1 MIKALQFG
9 LDARLQHLM
18 VKFSHPHLK
27 ALIQSIEVYLSKIGD
42 QMVLVIKLPKCWQD
56 RIR

>member
-9 LDARLQHLM
+9 LNVRLQHLM

-27 ALIQSIEVYLSKIGD
+27 ALIQSIEVCLSKIGD
-42 QMVLVIKLPKCWQD
+42 QMVLAIELSKCWQD
-56 RIR
+56 ILR